1 MAVSSVFMYSALVIF
16 LINVTA
22 LYKLS
27 YLIIIIII
35 IIIITYTYTHART
48 HVHVL
53 IFC

>member
-1 MAVSSVFMYSALVIF
+1 MYSALVIF

-35 IIIITYTYTHART
+35 IITYTYTHART

-53 IFC
+53 IFF